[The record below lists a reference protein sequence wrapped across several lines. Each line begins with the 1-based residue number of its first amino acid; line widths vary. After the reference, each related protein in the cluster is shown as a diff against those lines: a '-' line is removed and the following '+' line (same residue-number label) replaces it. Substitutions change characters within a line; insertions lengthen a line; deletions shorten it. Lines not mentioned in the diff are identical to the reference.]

1 MCYSTQ
7 PRRQEWILIIRNW
20 FMLASNCKCM
30 DAVESPK
37 PSWLNCRT
45 GCLVRVNWHRKT
57 IVFGKEFLKSANWRM
72 AFSWQ
77 IPVWKFEKVILNQF
91 SISSLEEYMLNSVTF
106 TRKKDKVKKKTV
118 KKYCTMSPI
127 MAIPETTL
135 GNRFSGGK
143 CGSSK
148 PVTGFRSTA
157 GANAAKVGRGLSWKE
172 NRKSRMLYTLIRCAL
187 ISAGALLSLSATL
200 SGVGGVTQVT
210 KVLMYRFSQGKKRS
224 SRGIF

>member
-1 MCYSTQ
+1 M
-7 PRRQEWILIIRNW
+7 
-20 FMLASNCKCM
+20 K
-30 DAVESPK
+30 
-37 PSWLNCRT
+37 
-45 GCLVRVNWHRKT
+45 
-57 IVFGKEFLKSANWRM
+57 KSY
-72 AFSWQ
+72 
-77 IPVWKFEKVILNQF
+77 
-91 SISSLEEYMLNSVTF
+91 SISLRSQVLRKFMLNS
-106 TRKKDKVKKKTV
+106 DKVKKKL

-157 GANAAKVGRGLSWKE
+157 GANAAKVGRGLSWNE
-172 NRKSRMLYTLIRCAL
+172 NRKSRMLYTLISRAL
-187 ISAGALLSLSATL
+187 ISARALLSL

-224 SRGIF
+224 SRGIFKKRLSAVIQLLP

>member
-1 MCYSTQ
+1 M
-7 PRRQEWILIIRNW
+7 
-20 FMLASNCKCM
+20 K
-30 DAVESPK
+30 
-37 PSWLNCRT
+37 
-45 GCLVRVNWHRKT
+45 
-57 IVFGKEFLKSANWRM
+57 KSY
-72 AFSWQ
+72 
-77 IPVWKFEKVILNQF
+77 
-91 SISSLEEYMLNSVTF
+91 SISLWSQVLRKFMLNS
-106 TRKKDKVKKKTV
+106 DKVKKKL

-172 NRKSRMLYTLIRCAL
+172 NRKSRMLYTLTSCAL
-187 ISAGALLSLSATL
+187 ISARALLSL

-224 SRGIF
+224 SRGIFKKRLSAVIQLLP

>member
-1 MCYSTQ
+1 M
-7 PRRQEWILIIRNW
+7 
-20 FMLASNCKCM
+20 K
-30 DAVESPK
+30 
-37 PSWLNCRT
+37 
-45 GCLVRVNWHRKT
+45 
-57 IVFGKEFLKSANWRM
+57 KSY
-72 AFSWQ
+72 
-77 IPVWKFEKVILNQF
+77 
-91 SISSLEEYMLNSVTF
+91 SISLRSQVLRKFMLNS
-106 TRKKDKVKKKTV
+106 DKVKKKL

-172 NRKSRMLYTLIRCAL
+172 NRKSRMLYTLISCAL
-187 ISAGALLSLSATL
+187 ISARALLSL

-210 KVLMYRFSQGKKRS
+210 KVLIYRFSQGKKRS
-224 SRGIF
+224 SRGIFKKRLSAVIQLLP

>member
-7 PRRQEWILIIRNW
+7 PRSQEWILIIRNW

-72 AFSWQ
+72 AFSWK

-106 TRKKDKVKKKTV
+106 TRKKDKVKKK
-118 KKYCTMSPI
+118 K
-127 MAIPETTL
+127 
-135 GNRFSGGK
+135 N
-143 CGSSK
+143 
-148 PVTGFRSTA
+148 
-157 GANAAKVGRGLSWKE
+157 
-172 NRKSRMLYTLIRCAL
+172 
-187 ISAGALLSLSATL
+187 
-200 SGVGGVTQVT
+200 
-210 KVLMYRFSQGKKRS
+210 GKKNT
-224 SRGIF
+224 IPWAQLWQFLKPPLEIAFLVENVAPVNP

>member
-1 MCYSTQ
+1 
-7 PRRQEWILIIRNW
+7 
-20 FMLASNCKCM
+20 
-30 DAVESPK
+30 
-37 PSWLNCRT
+37 
-45 GCLVRVNWHRKT
+45 
-57 IVFGKEFLKSANWRM
+57 M
-72 AFSWQ
+72 AFSWK
-77 IPVWKFEKVILNQF
+77 ITVWKYEKVILNQS
-91 SISSLEEYMLNSVTF
+91 SISSLEKIYAQQWQSE
-106 TRKKDKVKKKTV
+106 KKVK

-172 NRKSRMLYTLIRCAL
+172 NRKSRMLYTFIRCDL
-187 ISAGALLSLSATL
+187 ISARALLSLSATL

-224 SRGIF
+224 SRGIFKKRLSAVIQLLP

>member
-1 MCYSTQ
+1 M
-7 PRRQEWILIIRNW
+7 
-20 FMLASNCKCM
+20 K
-30 DAVESPK
+30 
-37 PSWLNCRT
+37 
-45 GCLVRVNWHRKT
+45 
-57 IVFGKEFLKSANWRM
+57 KSY
-72 AFSWQ
+72 
-77 IPVWKFEKVILNQF
+77 
-91 SISSLEEYMLNSVTF
+91 SISLRSQVLRKFMLNS
-106 TRKKDKVKKKTV
+106 DKVKKKL

-172 NRKSRMLYTLIRCAL
+172 NRKSRMLYTLTSCAL
-187 ISAGALLSLSATL
+187 ISARALLSL

-224 SRGIF
+224 SRGIFKKRLSAVIQLLP

>member
-1 MCYSTQ
+1 M
-7 PRRQEWILIIRNW
+7 LIG
-20 FMLASNCKCM
+20 
-30 DAVESPK
+30 
-37 PSWLNCRT
+37 T
-45 GCLVRVNWHRKT
+45 GKQLCLGTSFWRVRIKNG
-57 IVFGKEFLKSANWRM
+57 IFLKDNCLEIWKGHTQSV
-72 AFSWQ
+72 FDLKSW
-77 IPVWKFEKVILNQF
+77 ENLC
-91 SISSLEEYMLNSVTF
+91 SIVT
-106 TRKKDKVKKKTV
+106 KWKKKKL

-172 NRKSRMLYTLIRCAL
+172 NRKSRMLHTLISCAL
-187 ISAGALLSLSATL
+187 ISARALLSL
-200 SGVGGVTQVT
+200 SGVGGVRQVT

-224 SRGIF
+224 SWDFFCSNSTFAISKK

>member
-1 MCYSTQ
+1 M
-7 PRRQEWILIIRNW
+7 
-20 FMLASNCKCM
+20 K
-30 DAVESPK
+30 
-37 PSWLNCRT
+37 
-45 GCLVRVNWHRKT
+45 
-57 IVFGKEFLKSANWRM
+57 KSY
-72 AFSWQ
+72 
-77 IPVWKFEKVILNQF
+77 
-91 SISSLEEYMLNSVTF
+91 SISLRSQVLRKFMLNS
-106 TRKKDKVKKKTV
+106 DKVKKKF

-157 GANAAKVGRGLSWKE
+157 GANAAKVGRGLSWNE
-172 NRKSRMLYTLIRCAL
+172 NRKSRMLYTLISRAL
-187 ISAGALLSLSATL
+187 ISARALLSL

-224 SRGIF
+224 SRGIFKKRLSAVIQLLP

>member
-1 MCYSTQ
+1 MKKSYSISLWSQ
-7 PRRQEWILIIRNW
+7 VLRK
-20 FMLASNCKCM
+20 FMLN
-30 DAVESPK
+30 
-37 PSWLNCRT
+37 
-45 GCLVRVNWHRKT
+45 G
-57 IVFGKEFLKSANWRM
+57 
-72 AFSWQ
+72 
-77 IPVWKFEKVILNQF
+77 
-91 SISSLEEYMLNSVTF
+91 
-106 TRKKDKVKKKTV
+106 DKVKKKL

-143 CGSSK
+143 WGSSK

-172 NRKSRMLYTLIRCAL
+172 NRKSRMLYTLTSCAL
-187 ISAGALLSLSATL
+187 ISARALLSL

-224 SRGIF
+224 SRGIFKKRLSAVIQLLP

>member
-1 MCYSTQ
+1 MPLKARTLLD
-7 PRRQEWILIIRNW
+7 WIVDLDVLSMLIG
-20 FMLASNCKCM
+20 
-30 DAVESPK
+30 
-37 PSWLNCRT
+37 T
-45 GCLVRVNWHRKT
+45 GKQLCLGKSFWRVRIKNG
-57 IVFGKEFLKSANWRM
+57 IFLKDNCLEIWKSHTQSV
-72 AFSWQ
+72 FDLKSW
-77 IPVWKFEKVILNQF
+77 ENLC
-91 SISSLEEYMLNSVTF
+91 STVTKWQ
-106 TRKKDKVKKKTV
+106 KKL

-172 NRKSRMLYTLIRCAL
+172 NRKSRMLYTLISCDL
-187 ISAGALLSLSATL
+187 ISARALLSL

-224 SRGIF
+224 SRGIFKKRLSAVI

>member
-1 MCYSTQ
+1 MLLKTRTLLDWIVDLDVLIRLISTGKQ
-7 PRRQEWILIIRNW
+7 L
-20 FMLASNCKCM
+20 
-30 DAVESPK
+30 
-37 PSWLNCRT
+37 
-45 GCLVRVNWHRKT
+45 CLGKSFWRVRIK
-57 IVFGKEFLKSANWRM
+57 RM
-72 AFSWQ
+72 AFFWK
-77 IPVWKFEKVILNQF
+77 IRVWKFEKVVLNQF
-91 SISSLEEYMLNSVTF
+91 SISSFEKIYAQQWQSE
-106 TRKKDKVKKKTV
+106 KKKL
-118 KKYCTMSPI
+118 KKCCTMSPI
-127 MAIPETTL
+127 MAIPETIL

-172 NRKSRMLYTLIRCAL
+172 NRISRMLYTLLSCAL
-187 ISAGALLSLSATL
+187 ISARALLSL

>member
-1 MCYSTQ
+1 MKRSY
-7 PRRQEWILIIRNW
+7 
-20 FMLASNCKCM
+20 
-30 DAVESPK
+30 
-37 PSWLNCRT
+37 
-45 GCLVRVNWHRKT
+45 
-57 IVFGKEFLKSANWRM
+57 
-72 AFSWQ
+72 
-77 IPVWKFEKVILNQF
+77 
-91 SISSLEEYMLNSVTF
+91 SISLRSQVLRKFMVNS
-106 TRKKDKVKKKTV
+106 DKVKKKLE
-118 KKYCTMSPI
+118 KYCTMSPI

-172 NRKSRMLYTLIRCAL
+172 NRKSRMLYTLISCAL
-187 ISAGALLSLSATL
+187 ISARALLSL

-224 SRGIF
+224 SRGIFKKRLSAVIQLLP

>member
-1 MCYSTQ
+1 MLLKARTLLD
-7 PRRQEWILIIRNW
+7 WIVDLDVSSMLIG
-20 FMLASNCKCM
+20 
-30 DAVESPK
+30 
-37 PSWLNCRT
+37 T
-45 GCLVRVNWHRKT
+45 GKQLCLGKSFWRVRIKNG
-57 IVFGKEFLKSANWRM
+57 IFLKDNCLEIWKSHTQSV
-72 AFSWQ
+72 FDLKSW
-77 IPVWKFEKVILNQF
+77 ENLC
-91 SISSLEEYMLNSVTF
+91 STVT
-106 TRKKDKVKKKTV
+106 KWKKKL

-172 NRKSRMLYTLIRCAL
+172 NRKSRMLYTLISCAL
-187 ISAGALLSLSATL
+187 ISARALLSL

-210 KVLMYRFSQGKKRS
+210 KILMYRFSQDKKRS
-224 SRGIF
+224 SRGIFKKRLSAVIQLLP

>member
-1 MCYSTQ
+1 M
-7 PRRQEWILIIRNW
+7 
-20 FMLASNCKCM
+20 K
-30 DAVESPK
+30 
-37 PSWLNCRT
+37 
-45 GCLVRVNWHRKT
+45 
-57 IVFGKEFLKSANWRM
+57 KSY
-72 AFSWQ
+72 
-77 IPVWKFEKVILNQF
+77 
-91 SISSLEEYMLNSVTF
+91 SISLWSQVLRKFMLNS
-106 TRKKDKVKKKTV
+106 DKVTKKL

-172 NRKSRMLYTLIRCAL
+172 NRKSRMLYTLTSCAL
-187 ISAGALLSLSATL
+187 ISARALLSL

-224 SRGIF
+224 SRGIFKKRLSAVIQLLP

>member
-1 MCYSTQ
+1 
-7 PRRQEWILIIRNW
+7 
-20 FMLASNCKCM
+20 MLASNCKCM
-30 DAVESPK
+30 DVVESPK

-45 GCLVRVNWHRKT
+45 GCVVKVNWHRKT
-57 IVFGKEFLKSANWRM
+57 IVFRKEFLKSANWRM
-72 AFSWQ
+72 AFSWKT
-77 IPVWKFEKVILNQF
+77 PVWKFEKVVLNQF
-91 SISSLEEYMLNSVTF
+91 RSQVLRKFMLNSV
-106 TRKKDKVKKKTV
+106 KKG

-172 NRKSRMLYTLIRCAL
+172 NRKSRMLYTLVSCIR
-187 ISAGALLSLSATL
+187 
-200 SGVGGVTQVT
+200 
-210 KVLMYRFSQGKKRS
+210 
-224 SRGIF
+224 SRRRNTSHQSTNV

>member
-1 MCYSTQ
+1 M
-7 PRRQEWILIIRNW
+7 
-20 FMLASNCKCM
+20 K
-30 DAVESPK
+30 
-37 PSWLNCRT
+37 
-45 GCLVRVNWHRKT
+45 
-57 IVFGKEFLKSANWRM
+57 KSY
-72 AFSWQ
+72 
-77 IPVWKFEKVILNQF
+77 
-91 SISSLEEYMLNSVTF
+91 SISLRSQVVRKFMLNS
-106 TRKKDKVKKKTV
+106 DKVKKKL

-157 GANAAKVGRGLSWKE
+157 GANAAKVGRGLSWNE
-172 NRKSRMLYTLIRCAL
+172 NRNSRMLYTLISRAL
-187 ISAGALLSLSATL
+187 ISARALLSL

-224 SRGIF
+224 SRGIFKKRLSAVIQLLP